1 MPLCPNCHE
10 DIPFAKRVMAVQRPG
25 PGDWILC
32 THCVAW
38 AVFDDGLKLRHPT
51 DEELHLISQT
61 PQCIEQTMRR
71 LAN

>member
-1 MPLCPNCHE
+1 
-10 DIPFAKRVMAVQRPG
+10 MAVQRPG